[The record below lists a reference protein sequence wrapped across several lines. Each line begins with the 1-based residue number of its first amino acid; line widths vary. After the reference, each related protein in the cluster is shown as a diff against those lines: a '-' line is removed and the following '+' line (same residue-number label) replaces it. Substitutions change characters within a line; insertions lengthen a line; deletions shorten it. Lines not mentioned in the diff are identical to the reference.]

1 MRVVTLAGG
10 VGGAKLVDG
19 LAHCLSAEDL
29 CVIVNIGDDFE
40 HLGLKICPDLDTVCY
55 TLAGLANPETG
66 WGREG
71 ETWRCLENLERL
83 GGSTWFR
90 LGDSDLATH
99 LERTRLLKEGA
110 SLSQVT
116 ERFCK
121 MLGVGVKVL
130 PASNDLTPTWVK
142 TDIGVLP
149 FQEYFVQRQ
158 CQPVVRGFHFENV
171 ENAIPAPG
179 VVDAIREAELVLI
192 APSNPWVSIDSIL
205 CIAGIREAIR
215 GKVTIAVSPIISGQ
229 AVRGPAAKMY
239 SEMGIQPSALAVA
252 QHYAGLLSGL
262 VIDLVDEA
270 QEADIYQLGI
280 KVLVTDTWMRSVNER
295 NQLAKKVLD
304 FGKRWLNEVEEG
316 K

>member
-1 MRVVTLAGG
+1 MSVVTLAGG

-19 LAHCLSAEDL
+19 LAHCLPAEDL

-121 MLGVGVKVL
+121 MLAVGVKVL
-130 PASNDLTPTWVK
+130 PASNNLTPTWVQ
-142 TDIGVLP
+142 TDIGLLP

-158 CQPVVRGFHFENV
+158 CQPAVRGFHFENV

-179 VVDAIREAELVLI
+179 VVDAIREARLVLI
-192 APSNPWVSIDSIL
+192 APSNPWVSIDPIL
-205 CIAGIREAIR
+205 SIAGIKDAIR

-239 SEMGIQPSALAVA
+239 TEMGIQPSALAVA

-262 VIDLVDEA
+262 VIDRVDEA
-270 QEADIYQLGI
+270 LKIDIYQLGI

-295 NQLAKKVLD
+295 KELAKKVLE
-304 FGKRWLNEVEEG
+304 FGKSLLIEVEDG